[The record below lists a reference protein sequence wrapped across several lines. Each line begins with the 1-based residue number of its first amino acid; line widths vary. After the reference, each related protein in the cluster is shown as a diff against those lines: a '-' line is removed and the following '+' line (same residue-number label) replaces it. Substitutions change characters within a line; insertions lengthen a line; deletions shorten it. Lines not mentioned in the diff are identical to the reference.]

1 MIHDYLQENF
11 GYSDFQIGQ
20 IRYAVVSILS
30 EISKIIIMGIFFSYI
45 HYFPQYL
52 VAIAV
57 LLTLRT
63 CTGGLHFKHYF
74 SCFLVSLGIIFA
86 GVCLLPLIPVA
97 RPLYFILLL
106 GCIIVNYFLAP
117 IVSSYRPVPNGLQI
131 KKSKRQ
137 AFYIITV
144 YALIMFIAPTS
155 RYTIAGFWII
165 LLQSAQ
171 LIAAKL
177 IKKEEKAK
185 DEASDKTMDIQSM

>member
-86 GVCLLPLIPVA
+86 GVCVLPLIPVA

-117 IVSSYRPVPNGLQI
+117 IVSSYRPVPNGVQI

-137 AFYIITV
+137 IG
-144 YALIMFIAPTS
+144 
-155 RYTIAGFWII
+155 R
-165 LLQSAQ
+165 
-171 LIAAKL
+171 
-177 IKKEEKAK
+177 
-185 DEASDKTMDIQSM
+185 ASCRERV

>member
-1 MIHDYLQENF
+1 
-11 GYSDFQIGQ
+11 
-20 IRYAVVSILS
+20 
-30 EISKIIIMGIFFSYI
+30 MGIFFSYI

-63 CTGGLHFKHYF
+63 CTGGLHFNHYF

-86 GVCLLPLIPVA
+86 GVCVLPLIPVA

-117 IVSSYRPVPNGLQI
+117 IVSSYRPVPNGVQI

-144 YALIMFIAPTS
+144 YALIMFIVPTN

-165 LLQSAQ
+165 LLQSVQ

-177 IKKEEKAK
+177 IKKEAEKEN
-185 DEASDKTMDIQSM
+185 EALDKTMDFQSV